1 MQSCFLCVLA
11 AFFTADALFVQ
22 PKAAAVQVKTSS
34 LTTLELGPF
43 ENTVEA
49 CKACFA
55 SHTKASVVP
64 NCICTA
70 FNGDDGATMYCTAS
84 PAGVGWSKRQDGS
97 CMCMQHNLAKM
108 GQTTCEA
115 HE

>member
-1 MQSCFLCVLA
+1 MQSFLVFVIA
-11 AFFTADALFVQ
+11 ALIGVDALSVQ
-22 PKAAAVQVKTSS
+22 PKAAAVQMKSTS

-55 SHTKASVVP
+55 SHTKAAVVP

-70 FNGDDGATMYCTAS
+70 FNGDGGATMFCTAS
-84 PAGVGWSKRQDGS
+84 TAGVGWSKKAGR
-97 CMCMQHNLAKM
+97 CLYVHA
-108 GQTTCEA
+108 
-115 HE
+115 